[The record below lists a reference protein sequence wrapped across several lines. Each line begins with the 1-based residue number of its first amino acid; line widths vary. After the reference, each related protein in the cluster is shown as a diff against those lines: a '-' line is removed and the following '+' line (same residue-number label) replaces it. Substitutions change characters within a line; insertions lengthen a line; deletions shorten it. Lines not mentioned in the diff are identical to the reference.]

1 MNYITDLNGNIQL
14 LKLIVTKFKHTNSQG
29 VEITLGDF
37 PEKNNLIIT
46 TIFNGI

>member
-1 MNYITDLNGNIQL
+1 METSIETNCD
-14 LKLIVTKFKHTNSQG
+14 KKFKHTNSQG

-46 TIFNGI
+46 TIFNEI